1 MKQEETKYTF
11 VYNEI
16 KQRILSGQIPYGKC
30 LPSSRMLCEQFHV
43 SRYTIN
49 RVFDTLREENFIEI
63 QPRLAPTVTFKR
75 DISDVSDTLT
85 EILKQKDNII
95 QVYQTFGLIIPP
107 LLVLPHRTAN

>member
-63 QPRLAPTVTFKR
+63 QPRLAPTVLLKE
-75 DISDVSDTLT
+75 ISLVYRTL
-85 EILKQKDNII
+85 
-95 QVYQTFGLIIPP
+95 
-107 LLVLPHRTAN
+107 